1 MSTDDHHGCSTSR
14 SVLPPTLLE
23 RGDGSGEVRLRV
35 ARNSQPDSEA
45 SCADHSR
52 GGSPINQ
59 GGVLRKKLYDQN
71 VADWSARYKKNKQT
85 LENLKQDCE
94 VLRSDVAK
102 QQQEVDERAETF
114 RQLDD
119 RYSNEVVGRAADAK
133 ESYESA
139 VHLRGQL
146 QVQLSEYRKTKTHLV
161 REKKFLTADYER
173 KHSELMR
180 TAEARDKLDTQ
191 LAQLAAQLGQVS
203 AERRRMEREL
213 DLSNTVSG
221 LTRSLLMKSTTRSST
236 FSAASR
242 MRAAS
247 KSSGLRSPPSVVLMA
262 LAHQKEA
269 CRSLMNRLPGWR
281 LLCPKTLAGMTF
293 LVNVAAW
300 LHPLQGDACMMS
312 WCSAEVA

>member
-213 DLSNTVSG
+213 DFVQHSLRANTELADEVNNEIEHVFRSVKDAGSVQKLRTEESSICCTDGFGSPKGSVQVFDEPITG
-221 LTRSLLMKSTTRSST
+221 L
-236 FSAASR
+236 AASVSEDAGR
-242 MRAAS
+242 HDVPRECGGMAAS
-247 KSSGLRSPPSVVLMA
+247 PAR
-262 LAHQKEA
+262 
-269 CRSLMNRLPGWR
+269 
-281 LLCPKTLAGMTF
+281 
-293 LVNVAAW
+293 
-300 LHPLQGDACMMS
+300 
-312 WCSAEVA
+312 

>member
-1 MSTDDHHGCSTSR
+1 MSAEANHGSSTQR
-14 SVLPPTLLE
+14 SPLPPTLLE
-23 RGDGSGEVRLRV
+23 RCDGSHESRVRV
-35 ARNSQPDSEA
+35 ARTSQPEAAEA
-45 SCADHSR
+45 SCAVDHSR
-52 GGSPINQ
+52 GGSPMNQ

-133 ESYESA
+133 ESHENA

-146 QVQLSEYRKTKTHLV
+146 QVQLSEYRKTKAHLV

-173 KHSELMR
+173 KHSEFMR
-180 TAEARDKLDTQ
+180 TAETRDKLDSQ
-191 LAQLAAQLGQVS
+191 LGQLAAQLGQVS

-213 DLSNTVSG
+213 DLVQHSLRANTELADEVNNEIEHVFRSVKDAGSVQKLKTEEASTSIIDGFGSPKGSMQAFDEPITGLGGSVSIELVG
-221 LTRSLLMKSTTRSST
+221 RPDIPRECGGV
-236 FSAASR
+236 AASPVR
-242 MRAAS
+242 
-247 KSSGLRSPPSVVLMA
+247 
-262 LAHQKEA
+262 
-269 CRSLMNRLPGWR
+269 
-281 LLCPKTLAGMTF
+281 
-293 LVNVAAW
+293 
-300 LHPLQGDACMMS
+300 
-312 WCSAEVA
+312 

>member
-213 DLSNTVSG
+213 DFVQHSLRANTELADEVNNEIEHVFRSVKDAGSVQKLRTEEASICCTDGFGSPKGSVQVFDEPITG
-221 LTRSLLMKSTTRSST
+221 L
-236 FSAASR
+236 AASVSEDAGR
-242 MRAAS
+242 HDVPRECGGMAAS
-247 KSSGLRSPPSVVLMA
+247 PAR
-262 LAHQKEA
+262 
-269 CRSLMNRLPGWR
+269 
-281 LLCPKTLAGMTF
+281 
-293 LVNVAAW
+293 
-300 LHPLQGDACMMS
+300 
-312 WCSAEVA
+312 